1 MATISFNV
9 TIAQGLLLLALDAE
23 RHPEPDVPPLTELQR
38 GKRVIAEVMK
48 GELHRL
54 KMRQAMATVNADDT
68 EMS

>member
-1 MATISFNV
+1 MPIVSFNV
-9 TIAQGLLLLALDAE
+9 TDTVGLQLLALWEE
-23 RHPEPDVPPLTELQR
+23 RNAGYVGSPLTNLQK
-38 GKRVIAEVMK
+38 GKQIIIQVMK